1 MVEFE
6 TIKAEEIKF
15 GRSNF
20 IEVARKKAITPEREN
35 EFISIS
41 RGFYL
46 MDKEK
51 RYRKSLTVPVSEEV
65 VNFISEKIKEM
76 V

>member
-15 GRSNF
+15 GTNNF
-20 IEVARKKAITPEREN
+20 MEVARKKAISEN
-35 EFISIS
+35 GENTFISLS
-41 RGFYL
+41 RGFITQEG
-46 MDKEK
+46 EK
-51 RYRKSLTVPVSEEV
+51 RYRKSFTVPLDEAVI
-65 VNFISEKIKEM
+65 NFIAEKIKE

>member
-15 GRSNF
+15 GNNNF
-20 IEVARKKAITPEREN
+20 IEVARKKAITPEGEN

-46 MDKEK
+46 LDKEK
-51 RYRKSLTVPVSEEV
+51 RYRKSLTVPISEEV

-76 V
+76 I